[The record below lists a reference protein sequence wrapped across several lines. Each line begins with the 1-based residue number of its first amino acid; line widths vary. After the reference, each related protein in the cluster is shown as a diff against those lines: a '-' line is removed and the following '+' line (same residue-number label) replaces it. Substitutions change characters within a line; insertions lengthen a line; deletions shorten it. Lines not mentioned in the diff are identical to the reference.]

1 MILVIMGFILLVLLV
16 SMGDTLKWILEF
28 FAYLAAPAVIF
39 VVNAL
44 ADVTCEK
51 KMNKQQRIRK
61 DVIAM
66 IISGCVA
73 LLYIL
78 YMGYKKDLWVSLRS
92 YRTVAESMFGL
103 RSLMIAASLVGL
115 FLRNLINFKC
125 ERNPD
130 LHPEYKPWSAV
141 GITYGLFLF
150 LTGYMTAIGFFGILG
165 AALIVFGILGLMTA
179 LRPIRGTT
187 EEEKAKT
194 KKLDSRRNKI
204 VGIPL
209 ALLLAVVVFT
219 QMSFDLGSTS
229 TSSSRKGRGGY
240 NMPSGNQTLT
250 EYIQQED
257 PDLWNSMQ
265 DRWNSLGN

>member
-130 LHPEYKPWSAV
+130 LYYFQ
-141 GITYGLFLF
+141 I
-150 LTGYMTAIGFFGILG
+150 
-165 AALIVFGILGLMTA
+165 ALHH
-179 LRPIRGTT
+179 
-187 EEEKAKT
+187 
-194 KKLDSRRNKI
+194 
-204 VGIPL
+204 
-209 ALLLAVVVFT
+209 
-219 QMSFDLGSTS
+219 
-229 TSSSRKGRGGY
+229 
-240 NMPSGNQTLT
+240 
-250 EYIQQED
+250 
-257 PDLWNSMQ
+257 
-265 DRWNSLGN
+265 